1 MPSFKQRYLINPGHK
16 ICGEKWSAQT
26 PTLLALVVSSP
37 GYFERRLAIRG
48 TWSNRNLYPQI
59 RSVFLIGDS
68 QNKTTNEKIK
78 KENEIF
84 GDIVQE
90 SFTDSYYNL
99 TLKTVM
105 GLKWASKYCSQAK
118 FFLKVD
124 DDVLVNSNSI
134 MGYLESMVDL
144 TVPLTNTFMCLV
156 VKNAK
161 VMRDPDNKYYVS
173 CEEYYEYNYRTYC
186 GGT

>member
-1 MPSFKQRYLINPGHK
+1 MINSDYK
-16 ICGEKWSAQT
+16 ICGYGKKWSAQA
-26 PTLLALVVSSP
+26 PLLLALVISSP
-37 GYFERRLAIRG
+37 DHFERRLAIRG
-48 TWSNRNLYPQI
+48 TWSNRSLFPQM

-68 QNKTTNEKIK
+68 QNKTKNEKIK

-90 SFTDSYYNL
+90 SFIDSYNNL

-124 DDVLVNSNSI
+124 DDVLVNSHYI
-134 MGYLESMVDL
+134 IGYLESMINL
-144 TVPLTNTFMCLV
+144 TEPLTNTFMCLV
-156 VKNAK
+156 HRNATVKRN
-161 VMRDPDNKYYVS
+161 PYNKYYMS
-173 CEEYYEYNYRTYC
+173 YEEFGEDYYKTYC
-186 GGT
+186 GGK